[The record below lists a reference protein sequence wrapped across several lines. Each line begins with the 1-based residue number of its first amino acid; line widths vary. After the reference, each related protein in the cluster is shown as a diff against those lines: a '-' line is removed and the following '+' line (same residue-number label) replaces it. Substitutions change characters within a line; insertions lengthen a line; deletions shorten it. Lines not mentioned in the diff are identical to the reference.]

1 MISQFASV
9 VTSTSTSTSS
19 GSGTGGYPPSAT
31 TFAAG
36 LGLSNFDIAAF
47 VPVGCIFPAAS
58 FYDKLVFKTVSPV
71 VVISLLWTPTLVK
84 YITRKESANSART
97 AARWSLFLLE
107 LIVSS
112 VSTSVVQ
119 TFACTEFKDD
129 GGYLTA
135 ELTLAC
141 DASPERKF
149 YQAFSGFMII
159 VYPIGELF
167 ACSDRITTHSEGH
180 IY

>member
-1 MISQFASV
+1 MSVLIQQSLQQTNLAHDRLLTKQDSTVFLFVSQVISQFASV

-19 GSGTGGYPPSAT
+19 GSDTGGYPPSAT

-36 LGLSNFDIAAF
+36 LGLSNIDLAAF
-47 VPVGCIFPAAS
+47 VQVGCIFPVTS

-71 VVISLLWTPTLVK
+71 VVISLLWSPTLLK

-119 TFACTEFKDD
+119 TM
-129 GGYLTA
+129 GGISPLSSRSRVMPRPS
-135 ELTLAC
+135 
-141 DASPERKF
+141 ASFTRPTR
-149 YQAFSGFMII
+149 AS
-159 VYPIGELF
+159 
-167 ACSDRITTHSEGH
+167 
-180 IY
+180 

>member
-36 LGLSNFDIAAF
+36 LGLSNIDLAAF
-47 VPVGCIFPAAS
+47 VPVGCIFPATS

-119 TFACTEFKDD
+119 TFACTGFDD
-129 GGYLTA
+129 DWYLTA

-141 DASPERKF
+141 DASPERKL
-149 YQAFSGFMII
+149 YQAYSGFMII